1 MFTSLLIPKPQRR
14 PAARRGAVSVEF
26 ALVLPIVFA
35 FALGMVEYM
44 NAEYIRQGVAEA
56 AYEGARQGIVRGAT
70 TGEVQS
76 ATERKLRM
84 LGLNRFTVR
93 ATMTDTTVTIQVSVP
108 FSGNSFGISNILAI
122 GQIEAGFTLERE
134 IS

>member
-1 MFTSLLIPKPQRR
+1 MFSPVPIRHPSR
-14 PAARRGAVSVEF
+14 PPASRRGAVSVEF
-26 ALVLPIVFA
+26 AFVLPIVFT

-44 NAEYIRQGVAEA
+44 NAEYLRQGVAEA

-70 TGEVQS
+70 AEEVES
-76 ATERKLRM
+76 ATERKLNM
-84 LGLNRFTVR
+84 LGLSSFTIEV
-93 ATMTDTTVTIQVSVP
+93 TLTDTTVRIHVSVP
-108 FSGNSFGISNILAI
+108 FSGNSFGISNLLTI